1 MCYKKGHLAVDCWH
15 RYDENFIP
23 DERLVAAASAA
34 YIVNTNWYTDTSATD
49 HVTSDLETLSFRK
62 KYKGGDHIHTTSGAG
77 MEIKHVGHTIVPTP
91 SKPLH
96 LNNILHVPQAAK
108 NLVSVHRLAK
118 DNSAF
123 LEFHPDHF
131 LFKDQATRNTIL
143 KGRCHKGL
151 YPLPSTQ
158 SIKQAYGV
166 IKPSLARW
174 HSRLG
179 HPAYPIVTKVV
190 SSNNLPC

>member
-1 MCYKKGHLAVDCWH
+1 
-15 RYDENFIP
+15 
-23 DERLVAAASAA
+23 
-34 YIVNTNWYTDTSATD
+34 
-49 HVTSDLETLSFRK
+49 
-62 KYKGGDHIHTTSGAG
+62 

-118 DNSAF
+118 DNFAF

-131 LFKDQATRNTIL
+131 LIKDQATKNTIL
-143 KGRCHKGL
+143 RGRCHKGL

-158 SIKQAYGV
+158 SVKQAYGV
-166 IKPSLARW
+166 VKPSLERW

-179 HPAYPIVTKVV
+179 RPAYPIVTKVV
-190 SSNNLPC
+190 SSNNLPCSVDENRESVCDACQ

>member
-23 DERLVAAASAA
+23 DERLVAASSAA
-34 YIVNTNWYTDTSATD
+34 YTVDTNWYTDTGATD
-49 HVTSDLETLSFRK
+49 HVTSDLEKLSFRE
-62 KYKGGDHIHTTSGAG
+62 KYKGGDHIHTASGAG

-131 LFKDQATRNTIL
+131 LIKDQATRNTIL
-143 KGRCHKGL
+143 KGRCHTKD
-151 YPLPSTQ
+151 STLFLQ
-158 SIKQAYGV
+158 HCQ
-166 IKPSLARW
+166 
-174 HSRLG
+174 
-179 HPAYPIVTKVV
+179 
-190 SSNNLPC
+190 